1 MKAFISSRM
10 PESWLE
16 RLAQNFEIDYYNW
29 FDTGMLGN
37 DAFGKRMKDCQLVV
51 VETEE
56 INGEMIRA
64 SKELFAIVNFKS
76 SVVNIDVDTATEEGV
91 VVINTPGRNAD
102 AVADLTVGMM
112 IMAARNVVA
121 SLDTVR
127 KGLWE
132 KNGRRWAYTQH
143 QGIELNG
150 KIVGLV
156 GLGHIGQLV
165 ARRLEGFGVKVMAYD
180 PYISPDIA
188 EDLGI
193 LLIGWEEI
201 FTQADF
207 LSLHIPLVQETKG
220 LIGER
225 EFKMMKPSAYFINT
239 ARAAV
244 VIEEDLIRCLNEKW
258 IAGAALD
265 VYHKE
270 PVGSD
275 YPLLDLPHVICTP
288 HLGGAS
294 RDVVRHMT
302 EIGLESLFEFI
313 EGKQP
318 ANIVNPQAIK
328 KAHCKMAKYIKEGAG

>member
-1 MKAFISSRM
+1 M
-10 PESWLE
+10 PENWLE
-16 RLAQNFEIDYYNW
+16 RLAKEFEIDYYNW
-29 FDTGMLGN
+29 FETGMLGK
-37 DAFGKRMKDCQLVV
+37 DTFGKRMKDCQLVV

-56 INGEMIRA
+56 IDGEMIRA

-76 SVVNIDVDTATEEGV
+76 SVVNIDVDAATEEGV

-112 IMAARNVVA
+112 IMVARNVVS
-121 SLDTVR
+121 SLDTVC

-132 KNGRRWAYTQH
+132 KNGRRWAYTQY
-143 QGIELNG
+143 QGMELNG

-156 GLGHIGQLV
+156 GLGHVGQLV
-165 ARRLEGFGVKVMAYD
+165 ARRLAGFGVKVLAYD
-180 PYISPDIA
+180 PYKSPDIA

-193 LLIGWEEI
+193 LLVGWEEI
-201 FTQADF
+201 FEQADF
-207 LSLHIPLVQETKG
+207 LSLHIPLSEETKG

-225 EFKMMKPSAYFINT
+225 ELKLMKPSAYLINT

-244 VIEEDLIRCLNEKW
+244 VIEEDLIRCLDEKW

-275 YPLLDLPHVICTP
+275 YPLVGLPHVICTP
-288 HLGGAS
+288 HLGGAT

-302 EIGLESLFEFI
+302 DIGLKSLFEFI
-313 EGKQP
+313 GGKQP
-318 ANIVNPQAIK
+318 ANIVNPQAIS
-328 KAHCKMAKYIKEGAG
+328 KAQSKMAKYI

>member
-1 MKAFISSRM
+1 MKAFISSRIS
-10 PESWLE
+10 ESWLE
-16 RLAQNFEIDYYNW
+16 RLAEDFEIDYYNW
-29 FDTGMLGN
+29 FDTGMLGK

-56 INGEMIRA
+56 IDGEMIQA

-76 SVVNIDVDTATEEGV
+76 SLVNIDVDAATEEGV

-102 AVADLTVGMM
+102 AVADLAVGMM

-165 ARRLEGFGVKVMAYD
+165 ARRLAGFGVKVLAYD
-180 PYISPDIA
+180 PYVSPDVA
-188 EDLGI
+188 EDLDV
-193 LLIGWEEI
+193 LLSGWDELFE
-201 FTQADF
+201 QADF
-207 LSLHIPLVQETKG
+207 LSLHIPVSEETKG

-225 EFKMMKPSAYFINT
+225 EFKLMKPSAYFINT

-244 VIEEDLIRCLNEKW
+244 VVEDDLIRCLQEKW

-270 PVGSD
+270 PVGND
-275 YPLLDLPHVICTP
+275 YPLLNLPHVICTP
-288 HLGGAS
+288 HIGGAS
-294 RDVVRHMT
+294 MDVVRHMA
-302 EIGLESLFEFI
+302 EIGLESLFEFM
-313 EGKQP
+313 EGKHP
-318 ANIVNPQAIK
+318 VNIVNPQAIK
-328 KAHCKMAKYIKEGAG
+328 EAQSKIAKHIKEGAG

>member
-10 PESWLE
+10 PENWLE
-16 RLAQNFEIDYYNW
+16 RLAKEFEIDYYNW
-29 FDTGMLGN
+29 FETGMLGK
-37 DAFGKRMKDCQLVV
+37 DTFGKRMKDCQLVV

-56 INGEMIRA
+56 IDGEMIRA

-76 SVVNIDVDTATEEGV
+76 SVVNIDVDAATEEGV

-112 IMAARNVVA
+112 IMVARNVVS
-121 SLDTVR
+121 SLDTVC

-132 KNGRRWAYTQH
+132 KNGRRWAYTQY
-143 QGIELNG
+143 QGMELNG

-156 GLGHIGQLV
+156 GLGHVGQLV
-165 ARRLEGFGVKVMAYD
+165 ARRLAGFGVKVLAYD
-180 PYISPDIA
+180 PYKSPDIA

-193 LLIGWEEI
+193 LLVGWEEI
-201 FTQADF
+201 FEQADF
-207 LSLHIPLVQETKG
+207 LSLHIPLSEETKG

-225 EFKMMKPSAYFINT
+225 ELKLMKPSAYLINT

-244 VIEEDLIRCLNEKW
+244 VIEEDLIRCLDEKW

-275 YPLLDLPHVICTP
+275 YPLVGLPHVICTP
-288 HLGGAS
+288 HLGGAT

-302 EIGLESLFEFI
+302 DIGLKSLFEFI
-313 EGKQP
+313 GGKQP
-318 ANIVNPQAIK
+318 ANIVNPQAIS
-328 KAHCKMAKYIKEGAG
+328 KAQSKMAKYI